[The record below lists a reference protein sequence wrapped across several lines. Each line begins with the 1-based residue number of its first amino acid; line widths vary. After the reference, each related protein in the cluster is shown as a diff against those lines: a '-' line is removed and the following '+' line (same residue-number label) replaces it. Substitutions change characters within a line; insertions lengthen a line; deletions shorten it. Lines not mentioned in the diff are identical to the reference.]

1 MEGLVESLQKWDDSI
16 VIFKYKWLNL
26 TQLEFNKQFNW
37 TKEKETSEI
46 KKIDEG
52 QMNISS

>member
-1 MEGLVESLQKWDDSI
+1 MEGLVESLQKWDDSL

-46 KKIDEG
+46 KRIDEG